1 MVTLQSKIVIPQDV
15 LFRDVAG
22 EAVILNLETGK
33 YFGLDGVGTR
43 MWALLAEHGSVET
56 AYWALLDEYEVNAEQ
71 LQSDL
76 FKLID
81 DLAGHQ
87 LLKIDEA

>member
-1 MVTLQSKIVIPQDV
+1 MVTLNSKITVPQDV

-22 EAVILNLETGK
+22 EAVVLNLETGK
-33 YFGLDGVGTR
+33 YFGLDEVGTR
-43 MWALLAEHGSVET
+43 MWALLAEHGRVET
-56 AYWALLDEYEVNAEQ
+56 AYRTLLGEYEVNAEQ
-71 LQSDL
+71 LESDL

-81 DLAGHQ
+81 DLAAHE